1 MLARFLADLHRQ
13 WMAALALFLV
23 LSGGVAYAAD
33 TVFSSDIVDGEVKSV
48 DIGTNQVRGV
58 DVRNDTL
65 GRRWARRHRRRRCHP
80 DRRRCVADESLAGVD
95 VAEGGLTGADVA
107 DRSIVGSTEIGI
119 NTLTGNE
126 VGPNSIDSDEV
137 TDFALSNRDVGVLYA
152 VVNQNGTLARSSGG
166 ITSAHLGGFQS
177 GTYEVDFGHNV
188 ATCAGSATLGQP
200 GSLPIGAGMI
210 GIRYEND
217 DPEDMTVHIHN
228 ADGAGSDGP
237 FHLVAVAER
246 RAAQQS
252 ARNASVGVVEIA
264 RDRRSEQSGIWGRPS
279 ARHAR
284 YCVGDVA
291 GEVGRYRQAWM
302 PSTDAIWTR
311 SWHSPTPEW
320 SGFPRTRHPE
330 RHLEGHDGTR
340 EWWTTCSGS
349 SRTSS
354 RTVWVREAGNLA
366 ACDCAINPTAK
377 AAPPPLMSRCGRSLS
392 GAMAGRRW
400 QMYAIQ
406 ARSLEAAG
414 LSE

>member
-1 MLARFLADLHRQ
+1 MDG
-13 WMAALALFLV
+13 ALALFLV

-65 GRRWARRHRRRRCHP
+65 AGGGLEGIDVA
-80 DRRRCVADESLAGVD
+80 DATLTGADVADESLAGVD

-107 DRSIVGSTEIGI
+107 DRSLVGSTEIGI

-228 ADGAGSDGP
+228 PDGAGSDGP
-237 FHLVAVAER
+237 FHLVAV
-246 RAAQQS
+246 
-252 ARNASVGVVEIA
+252 
-264 RDRRSEQSGIWGRPS
+264 
-279 ARHAR
+279 
-284 YCVGDVA
+284 C
-291 GEVGRYRQAWM
+291 
-302 PSTDAIWTR
+302 
-311 SWHSPTPEW
+311 
-320 SGFPRTRHPE
+320 
-330 RHLEGHDGTR
+330 
-340 EWWTTCSGS
+340 
-349 SRTSS
+349 
-354 RTVWVREAGNLA
+354 
-366 ACDCAINPTAK
+366 
-377 AAPPPLMSRCGRSLS
+377 
-392 GAMAGRRW
+392 
-400 QMYAIQ
+400 
-406 ARSLEAAG
+406 
-414 LSE
+414 